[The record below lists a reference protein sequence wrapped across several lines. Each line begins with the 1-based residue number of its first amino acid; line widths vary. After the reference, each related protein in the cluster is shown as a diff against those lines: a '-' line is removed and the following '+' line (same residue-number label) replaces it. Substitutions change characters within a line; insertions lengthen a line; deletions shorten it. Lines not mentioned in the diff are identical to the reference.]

1 MAIDEQELVQDYEIN
16 PFTMMILPYEMG
28 SKTYSKIIEFENT
41 YISPLKPTE
50 LVKRGCEY
58 NLSDYNACKK
68 VTRRLTRVTHKAP
81 IAIDPSN
88 SVYLFPTKSPTKS
101 DCIWVSH
108 EHILDH
114 RRQDTFSSSVT
125 LSNKESYVL
134 PISFVSFG
142 KQMLR
147 TSELRT
153 KVLQRMKE
161 NERRAAYILYGRR
174 LQEDRIAMMVNER
187 FRFDL

>member
-28 SKTYSKIIEFENT
+28 NKTYSQIIEFEKI
-41 YISPLKPTE
+41 YISPIKPTE

-88 SVYLFPTKSPTKS
+88 SVYLLPTKSPNKS
-101 DCIWVSH
+101 ECIWVSH
-108 EHILDH
+108 EHVLDH
-114 RRQDTFSSSVT
+114 RRQDAHNSKIT
-125 LSNKESYVL
+125 LSNKETYVL
-134 PISFVSFG
+134 PISFASFE
-142 KQMLR
+142 KQLLR
-147 TSELRT
+147 TSELRA
-153 KVLQRMKE
+153 KVIQRMKE
-161 NERRAAYILYGRR
+161 NERRAAYIMYGRR
-174 LQEDRIAMMVNER
+174 LPEDRLALMVNER
-187 FRFDL
+187 FRFE